1 MYKQYQKSMDVSRTS
16 LSAGEI
22 IRAVLVGDPAVAS
35 RTSKVF
41 PVVADEAKL
50 PYIVYRRS
58 QLENAAVKGRM
69 GADTVGIEILC
80 YTEQYTPGVE
90 LAEAVRAALDGKQS
104 EIDGLVMRSCHLT
117 DSEEGWQDD
126 AYVQQLVFTVK
137 I

>member
-1 MYKQYQKSMDVSRTS
+1 MAVNKSS

-22 IRAVLVGDPAVAS
+22 IRAVLVEDPEVAA
-35 RTSKVF
+35 RTTKVY

-50 PYIVYRRS
+50 PYVVYRRT
-58 QLENAAVKGRM
+58 QLEQDATKSRR
-69 GADTVGIEILC
+69 GADTIGIEVLC

-90 LAEAVRAALDGKQS
+90 LAEAVRDALDGKQA
-104 EIDGLVMRSCHLT
+104 EVDGLVMRSCHLS

-137 I
+137 M

>member
-1 MYKQYQKSMDVSRTS
+1 MAVNKSS

-22 IRAVLVGDPAVAS
+22 IRAVLVEDPEVAA
-35 RTSKVF
+35 RTTKVY

-50 PYIVYRRS
+50 PYIVYRRT
-58 QLENAAVKGRM
+58 QLEQDATKGRR
-69 GADTVGIEILC
+69 GADTVGIEVIC

-90 LAEAVRAALDGKQS
+90 LAEAVRDALDGKQA
-104 EIDGLVMRSCHLT
+104 EVDGLVMRSCYLS

-137 I
+137 M